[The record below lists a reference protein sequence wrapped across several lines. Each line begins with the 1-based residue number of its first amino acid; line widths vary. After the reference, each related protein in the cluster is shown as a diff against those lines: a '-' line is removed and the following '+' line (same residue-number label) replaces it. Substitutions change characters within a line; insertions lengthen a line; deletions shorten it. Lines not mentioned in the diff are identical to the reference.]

1 VAFDAVLAERVRDR
15 LGSVGDVTEQKMF
28 GGLAFLTAGTMT
40 VGVMGDDLIVRVGPA
55 AMEGSLARPGARVFD
70 FTGRPM
76 KGWVIVD
83 GGVLDDEELA
93 SWVAAGSA
101 YVATLPPK

>member
-1 VAFDAVLAERVRDR
+1 
-15 LGSVGDVTEQKMF
+15 
-28 GGLAFLTAGTMT
+28 
-40 VGVMGDDLIVRVGPA
+40 
-55 AMEGSLARPGARVFD
+55 MEGSLARPGARVFD